1 MVNLSFT
8 QEQWAKLCMLLDN
21 KPGKQPTADQLI
33 AVLERGSAAGM
44 ELTLSSRSGRKKTPC
59 CEMLV
64 GRQLDAAK
72 GGF

>member
-44 ELTLSSRSGRKKTPC
+44 ELTLSSRSGRKKNP
-59 CEMLV
+59 LLLDARR
-64 GRQLDAAK
+64 RQLDAAK